1 MRSLCRIGLTGLAL
15 AALVLPLR
23 GQSNISQQLAD
34 LTQDV
39 AALNRQVGQMQLR
52 LEAQQRQNTALRES
66 LDRVVKQQ
74 NDLVSAYNSS
84 LQTTQKQVAA
94 LRAEFKAADAAQKEA
109 VIAEVSRQIDGL
121 AAQTQQALDQL
132 AEAIGSMPGELQP
145 QVEFSEDYPE
155 NGVLYTVKRGDTL
168 SGIARRLDSTVK
180 DIQNANKIVDP
191 ARDLRVGDVIFV
203 PQGSQ

>member
-1 MRSLCRIGLTGLAL
+1 VWDTNWLSDSTGITSTPCTS
-15 AALVLPLR
+15 AASRAFCAGTYTVFTP
-23 GQSNISQQLAD
+23 AD
-34 LTQDV
+34 F
-39 AALNRQVGQMQLR
+39 A
-52 LEAQQRQNTALRES
+52 TA
-66 LDRVVKQQ
+66 
-74 NDLVSAYNSS
+74 
-84 LQTTQKQVAA
+84 T
-94 LRAEFKAADAAQKEA
+94 
-109 VIAEVSRQIDGL
+109 
-121 AAQTQQALDQL
+121 
-132 AEAIGSMPGELQP
+132 IGSMPGELQP